1 MKEILK
7 NKTEIGKLKLDN
19 NLISLA
25 EWKSQT

>member
-19 NLISLA
+19 KLISLA